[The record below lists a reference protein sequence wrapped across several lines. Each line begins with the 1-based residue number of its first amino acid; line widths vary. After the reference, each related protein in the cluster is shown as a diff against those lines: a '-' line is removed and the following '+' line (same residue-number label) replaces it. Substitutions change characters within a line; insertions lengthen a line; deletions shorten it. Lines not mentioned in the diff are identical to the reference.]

1 MKGIDIV
8 QHWLHV
14 CLSVHDLLPG
24 QVVHA
29 ELLVKLVEL
38 LDVLPELEAVAGEDL
53 GLCVGRSLARS
64 DIRLLFST
72 FQLKDQRIH

>member
-14 CLSVHDLLPG
+14 CLGVHDLPPG

-29 ELLVKLVEL
+29 ELLVKLVKL

-53 GLCVGRSLARS
+53 GLCVDTSLARS

>member
-1 MKGIDIV
+1 MIDII

-14 CLSVHDLLPG
+14 CLGVHDLPPG

-29 ELLVKLVEL
+29 ELLVQLVEL
-38 LDVLPELEAVAGEDL
+38 LDVLPELEAVAGQDL
-53 GLCVGRSLARS
+53 RLCVGRSLARS